1 MTQFFTAIAPLQE
14 FLNHR
19 SVGKSVGLVPT
30 MGALHKGH
38 RSLIERARQE
48 NDCVVVSI
56 FVNPLQFGA
65 GEDYGQYPHSLESD
79 QKLCQEAGAD
89 AIFAP
94 SAAEILGNKDH
105 PMTQIV
111 PPPEIT
117 NILCGRSRPGHFTGV
132 ATIVTKLLHIVQPQ
146 RAYFGQKDGQ
156 QLLILRQL
164 VKDLN
169 FSVQVVGC
177 PTVREASGLAYS
189 SRNRYLTLVQLDAA
203 AALHGSLQLGAAAFN
218 HGEKD
223 SAVIV
228 AKVREYLAKQQLLK
242 VEYVE
247 LVNAAT
253 LQSLTYLAGDDI
265 KDGAMLAIAAQIGS
279 TRLIDNMI
287 LYSDQPIQISGL
299 LTDRQPIVAID
310 GPAGAGKSTVARI
323 AARKL
328 GLLYLDTGAMY
339 RAVTWAV
346 LQAEI
351 KIADTE
357 AIAAI
362 VRNLNIQLLPSSSP
376 DLPPQVL
383 LNGSDVT
390 REIRTQLVTGHVAA
404 IAAQPVVRQILVQK
418 QQELGKQGGV
428 VMEGRD
434 IGTQV
439 FPQAEVK
446 IFLTATV
453 QERAKRR
460 QQDLLLQ
467 GEPLDGIEVIE
478 EAIRERDYKDSNR
491 AISPLKKADDAI
503 EVNTDGLSVEEV
515 VERIVDL
522 YRLRTPIMP

>member
-1 MTQFFTAIAPLQE
+1 MTQFFTAIAPLRE
-14 FLNHR
+14 FLC
-19 SVGKSVGLVPT
+19 SYKSIGFVPT

-38 RSLIERARQE
+38 LSLMEQASRE

-65 GEDYGQYPHSLESD
+65 GEDYEQYPQTLESD
-79 QKLCQEAGAD
+79 RTLCQATGVD
-89 AIFAP
+89 VIFAP
-94 SAAEILGNKDH
+94 NATEIVSKNT
-105 PMTQIV
+105 TQVV
-111 PPPEIT
+111 PPLAMT
-117 NILCGRSRPGHFTGV
+117 DVLCGRSRPGHFTGV

-169 FSVQVVGC
+169 FPVQVVGC

-189 SRNRYLTLVQLDAA
+189 SRNQYLTSAQLDVA
-203 AALHGSLQLGAAAFN
+203 AALYSSLQMGASAFTQ
-218 HGEKD
+218 GEKD

-247 LVNAAT
+247 LVNAVT

-265 KDGAMLAIAAQIGS
+265 KDGAMLAIAARIGS

-287 LYSDQPIQISGL
+287 LYSTQISGQVSDL
-299 LTDRQPIVAID
+299 LIDRQPIVAID

-323 AARKL
+323 AAKKL

-351 KIADTE
+351 KIADTD

-383 LNGSDVT
+383 VNGSDVT

-467 GEPLDGIEVIE
+467 GEPLEGIEVIE

-522 YRLRTPIMP
+522 YRLRSPIIT